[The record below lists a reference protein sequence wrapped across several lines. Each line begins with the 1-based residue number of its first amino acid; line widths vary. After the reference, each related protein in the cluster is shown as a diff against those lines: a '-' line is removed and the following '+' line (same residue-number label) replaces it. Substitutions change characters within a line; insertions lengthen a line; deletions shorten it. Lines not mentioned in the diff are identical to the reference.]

1 MSFLGFGRKSNEQI
15 AESYLRSMCDENAT
29 PGSIRHYMI
38 EEVTDSIE
46 FHTGVSLR
54 DDQTVKVVQRIR
66 DDYGYGPIAEHNL
79 PGYASSDDYSN
90 YPEEL
95 AERQAQ
101 NASREERNARIA
113 EEQSSGGFIGW
124 LFGR

>member
-1 MSFLGFGRKSNEQI
+1 MGFLGFGRKSNEQI
-15 AESYLRSMCDENAT
+15 AESYLRSMCDEEYT

-46 FHTGVSLR
+46 RHTGVALR
-54 DDQTVKVVQRIR
+54 DDQTTAVVQRIR
-66 DDYGYGPIAEHNL
+66 NSYGMGPIAHYNM
-79 PGYASSDDYSN
+79 PGYVSQDDD
-90 YPEEL
+90 PEYQEERQEQN
-95 AERQAQ
+95 AERDQ
-101 NASREERNARIA
+101 RNAQIT

>member
-1 MSFLGFGRKSNEQI
+1 MGFLGFGRKSDEQI
-15 AESYLRSMCDENAT
+15 AEEHLRSMCDENYT

-38 EEVTDSIE
+38 EEVMDSIE

-66 DDYGYGPIAEHNL
+66 DDYGYGPIAESNL
-79 PGYASSDDYSN
+79 PYYVNSDDYPD
-90 YPEEL
+90 YPEEP

-101 NASREERNARIA
+101 NAEREERNARIA
-113 EEQSSGGFIGW
+113 EEQSRGGFIGW